1 MNYLN
6 DCGGKFKQALKDDS
20 GKTVATLL
28 WGDPLVEVQRVAD
41 RVQVRARRQLGWLPA
56 ACVGDVGLLELYVID
71 VGQGDGVLMRTPH
84 DNAWH
89 LIDAGVRAADQMT
102 QKGAANFL
110 RWKFIDELKLPAVK
124 LANVV
129 LTHPDADHFGGIIDV
144 LAGTLPD
151 GRTFGVEV
159 QNFWHPGMA
168 RFKDGE
174 KLGAKRADTSTTP
187 MLNPG
192 LGIKPAGT
200 FITELVDGKT
210 HFKTPQRAFAT
221 EYAAL
226 AKLVGAV
233 PKKVKRLEHHVTWL
247 PGYAPAPGQAAIRVL
262 GPVVEKLAGGGKG
275 LRVFNSE
282 SVTRNGHSIMLR
294 VDYGAA
300 RVLLT
305 GDSNTASQKLLLS
318 CQAASEFSA
327 DVAKGCHHGSDDID
341 LNFVRAMAARATVIS
356 SGDNEDYAHP
366 RPRVLGACGRYGRD
380 SLAPDGEVLP
390 PLLYSTELARSV
402 GLSFA
407 KQARTVAEPAVLFK
421 PEELEAGFGSNVTQG
436 RYKRLSRLPMATDL
450 VYGLVNVRSD
460 GQRILLG
467 YMKEGGSDFDIQVFR
482 AGVTPA

>member
-144 LAGTLPD
+144 LAGALPD

-247 PGYAPAPGQAAIRVL
+247 PGCLAMRPHPAKPPSACWDRWWKSWPAA
-262 GPVVEKLAGGGKG
+262 
-275 LRVFNSE
+275 
-282 SVTRNGHSIMLR
+282 
-294 VDYGAA
+294 
-300 RVLLT
+300 
-305 GDSNTASQKLLLS
+305 
-318 CQAASEFSA
+318 
-327 DVAKGCHHGSDDID
+327 AKGCAFSTAK
-341 LNFVRAMAARATVIS
+341 VSRAMATRSSCALTTVPRA
-356 SGDNEDYAHP
+356 
-366 RPRVLGACGRYGRD
+366 CC
-380 SLAPDGEVLP
+380 SL
-390 PLLYSTELARSV
+390 
-402 GLSFA
+402 
-407 KQARTVAEPAVLFK
+407 
-421 PEELEAGFGSNVTQG
+421 
-436 RYKRLSRLPMATDL
+436 
-450 VYGLVNVRSD
+450 
-460 GQRILLG
+460 
-467 YMKEGGSDFDIQVFR
+467 
-482 AGVTPA
+482 VTPTPRRKSCCSVARRPANSAPTWPRAATTAVTTST